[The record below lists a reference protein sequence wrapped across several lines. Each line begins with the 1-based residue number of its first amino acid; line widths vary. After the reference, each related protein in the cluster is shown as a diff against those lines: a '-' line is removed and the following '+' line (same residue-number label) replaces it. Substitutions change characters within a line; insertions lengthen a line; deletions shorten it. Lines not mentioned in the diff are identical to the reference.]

1 MSNANPNSALT
12 STDDSN
18 LSKLS
23 DRRALAALQALG
35 QVSRLSIFRLLIKH
49 EPQGLPVGAIAQ
61 CLKTP
66 QNTVSAHLS
75 VLARAQ
81 LVSSARQGRSVCYR
95 ADLEG
100 VHWLIACLLADC
112 CDGDPA
118 NCATVMALLRDA
130 RCLPPSPHLTVTS
143 KL

>member
-1 MSNANPNSALT
+1 MSNANQNSALT
-12 STDDSN
+12 SADHGN

-35 QVSRLSIFRLLIKH
+35 QVSRLSIFRLLVKH
-49 EPQGLPVGAIAQ
+49 EPHGLAVGAIAQ
-61 CLKTP
+61 FLNTP
-66 QNTVSAHLS
+66 QNTVSAHLA

-95 ADLEG
+95 ADLDG

-118 NCATVMALLRDA
+118 KCATVTALLRDA
-130 RCLPPSPHLTVTS
+130 RCAPPSPHLAVTP